1 MIIMKREELISLI
14 DKVTSGKGILRTTG
28 YWMRRL
34 FKAVLGYSDA
44 KAEEVIGYSDSK
56 AEEVKAYTDDAVK
69 STMTSVVEVTD
80 ITLEMQPNVYYH
92 YVGSNLAITLAP
104 PSKEDVLNEYMI
116 KIVCT
121 DSPMISLPTGL
132 TWASDA
138 PSFESGVTYQISI
151 IDNLAVFAEFITE

>member
-1 MIIMKREELISLI
+1 MKREELISLI
-14 DKVTSGKGILRTTG
+14 DKVTAGKGILRTTG

-44 KAEEVIGYSDSK
+44 KAEEV
-56 AEEVKAYTDDAVK
+56 KAYTDDAVK
-69 STMTSVVEVTD
+69 FTTTPVVEVTG

-121 DSPMISLPTGL
+121 DSPIITLPIGL

>member
-1 MIIMKREELISLI
+1 MKREELNTLI
-14 DKVTSGKGILRTTG
+14 DRVTSGKSILRTPSF
-28 YWMRRL
+28 WMRRL
-34 FKAVLGYSDA
+34 FKEILGYSDA
-44 KAEEVIGYSDSK
+44 KAQ
-56 AEEVKAYTDDAVK
+56 EVKAYTDDAVK
-69 STMTSVVEVTD
+69 STMTSVVEVAG

-121 DSPMISLPTGL
+121 DSPMITLPIGL
-132 TWASDA
+132 IWASDA